1 MSRSI
6 SLIFPHQLF
15 ADMSLWQDECY
26 LIEEDLYFTHYPFHK
41 QKLVLHRASMKGYEQ
56 TLMDA
61 GKTVHYIES
70 VHEHSDCRKLIA
82 SFIGSKAD
90 PDNDDAV
97 AKIYCID
104 LVDDWLRLHIQQAVL
119 AADIDFDCS
128 PTPMFLNPLP
138 VYCDFFRDN
147 RLFHHDF
154 YIEARKRE
162 NILIDND
169 QNPIGGQWSF
179 DEDNRKK
186 YPRKETPPVVE
197 FPQLSEHYK
206 EAISYV
212 EDNFSKHY
220 GEANPDFRYPTTHD
234 EAETWLEN
242 FLSTR
247 FKDFGKYEDAMV
259 DSEHIL
265 HHSVL
270 TPMLNTGLLTP
281 EQIVTRT
288 LEISEEYDIPIS
300 SLEGFIRQIIGWREF
315 MYGIYEFV
323 GRKQRTS
330 NFWGFKRK
338 IPPSFY
344 TGDTGI
350 VPIDDT
356 IKKVLKTGYAH
367 HIERLMIF
375 GNFMLLCE
383 FDPDEVYQWFMEL
396 FIDAYDWVMVPNIYG
411 MSQFADGGL
420 MATKPYIS
428 GSNYINKM
436 SNYQAKSKGDLVE
449 WAAIWDGLFWR
460 FMQVHRK
467 FFEKNPRIG
476 MLLSMWDKMDKDQQQ
491 EHLNNAEQFLK
502 KLDNETSFL

>member
-1 MSRSI
+1 MSKKV

-15 ADMSLWQDECY
+15 ANVSLWQDVCY
-26 LIEEDLYFTHYPFHK
+26 LIEEDLYFTQYPFHK
-41 QKLVLHRASMKGYEQ
+41 QKLVLHRASMKAYEQ
-56 TLMDA
+56 TLKDA

-70 VHEHSDCRKLIA
+70 AHKHSDCRKLVA
-82 SFIGSKAD
+82 SFVSSKNDA
-90 PDNDDAV
+90 DNDDAI

-104 LVDDWLRLHIQQAVL
+104 LVDDWLRMYVQQAVL
-119 AADIDFDCS
+119 DADIDFDCS

-138 VYCDFFRDN
+138 VYCEFFRDN

-154 YIEARKRE
+154 YIEQRKRE
-162 NILIDND
+162 KILVDD
-169 QNPIGGQWSF
+169 DDDPIGGQWSF

-186 YPRKETPPVVE
+186 YPRKETPPALE
-197 FPQLSEHYK
+197 FPKLIERYE

-212 EDNFSKHY
+212 EDNFGSHY
-220 GEANPDFRYPTTHD
+220 GEANPDFRYPTTHA
-234 EAETWLEN
+234 EAEVWLEN
-242 FLSTR
+242 FLATR
-247 FKDFGKYEDAMV
+247 FKDFGKYEDAIV
-259 DSEHIL
+259 ADEHVL
-265 HHSVL
+265 HHSIL

-281 EQIVTRT
+281 EQVVTRT
-288 LEISEEYDIPIS
+288 LEISEEYDIPIN

-315 MYGIYEFV
+315 MYGLYEYI
-323 GRKQRTS
+323 GRKQRSS
-330 NFWGFKRK
+330 NFWGFTRK

-350 VPIDDT
+350 VPIDTT

-436 SNYQAKSKGDLVE
+436 SDYQVKSKGELIE

-460 FMQVHRK
+460 FMHVHRD
-467 FFEKNPRIG
+467 FFVKNPRIG
-476 MLLSMWDKMDKDQQQ
+476 MLLSMWDKMDKNQQKK
-491 EHLNNAEQFLK
+491 HLKNANEFLAQ
-502 KLDNETSFL
+502 LDKEV